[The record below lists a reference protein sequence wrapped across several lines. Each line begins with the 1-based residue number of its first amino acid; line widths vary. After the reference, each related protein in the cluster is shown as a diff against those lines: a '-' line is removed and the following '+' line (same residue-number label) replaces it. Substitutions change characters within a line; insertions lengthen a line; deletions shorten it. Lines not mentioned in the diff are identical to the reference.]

1 MGGSNKGKVSHMEK
15 AAAFMFYPK
24 DWLADCNVRLMT
36 FAERGMYFDLLCYC
50 WLNNGSLP
58 DNTQAL
64 ANLIGTSLEEF
75 EAAWP
80 QIKPC
85 FRRVRNNRLIQ
96 RRLLYEKKKQ
106 AVIRRQRSEAG
117 KQGMYN
123 RWRKQL
129 ENKELN
135 NSVNGFVMESN
146 SSVITNPITKNNFP
160 IPNNNIVIS
169 KEITIDFDHFWSAYP
184 RKVGK
189 QKCLRWWKS
198 HKPDTALVE
207 KMLAAIARQKLSRQ
221 WQDPQYI
228 PHPYTWLNQGRWED
242 EPIGMPTPIGPEYT
256 PDPERLAHL
265 KEIER
270 QAREGRQQ

>member
-1 MGGSNKGKVSHMEK
+1 
-15 AAAFMFYPK
+15 
-24 DWLADCNVRLMT
+24 
-36 FAERGMYFDLLCYC
+36 
-50 WLNNGSLP
+50 
-58 DNTQAL
+58 
-64 ANLIGTSLEEF
+64 
-75 EAAWP
+75 
-80 QIKPC
+80 
-85 FRRVRNNRLIQ
+85 
-96 RRLLYEKKKQ
+96 
-106 AVIRRQRSEAG
+106 
-117 KQGMYN
+117 MYN

-198 HKPDTALVE
+198 HKPDATLLQ
-207 KMLAAIARQKLSRQ
+207 KMLAALEQQTRSRQ

-242 EPIGMPTPIGPEYT
+242 EPIGMPKVSGLGYT
-256 PDPERLAHL
+256 LDPNRLAHL
-265 KEIER
+265 REIER
-270 QAREGRQQ
+270 KAKKEEEE